1 MDDLRSA
8 QIVTPAAPA
17 DWRVGARLRLC
28 ELLNHRD
35 LERLLGDLLT
45 SARATLRRRKGHDTS
60 GSKDDL
66 ARALLLVHHEDL
78 LTDGEVRETIARR
91 CGVRPP
97 SRWHPGKAGAFDF
110 VRQCHLPLALA
121 GIPASERHRDI
132 EYVDAPVRLPPLADF
147 QEEVSAGLLQEASQP
162 RGRAIVSLPTGAGKT
177 RTAVES
183 IHRLLARPGIDQ
195 RPRPYAIVW
204 LAHTEELCEQALA
217 CFRQVWAGL
226 RDGPPVA
233 LVRFWGAYTT
243 SDELLREALGC
254 VSRDFS
260 VVVSTPQRLA
270 NILRGTEDMQ
280 VEGRAA
286 LLQRAGVIVVDEAH
300 RAAAPTYR
308 DIIQAFSL
316 STTASVVG
324 LTATPFRR
332 EYEDA
337 HQGTRELRSLFRRL
351 IEARRTLGDAP
362 LDLLQARG
370 VLARPEVHDIV
381 TRQRVQLQPTLFDE
395 ALPTEERL
403 DDEINTLVDTHARR
417 REILK
422 ALLVESQF
430 YPEMRMVYFAPS
442 VHDARCMAYL
452 LEESGVS
459 AAVVTG
465 GTRVVTRRRVID
477 DFRGGRVQVLCNCEV
492 LTTGFDDPRVTH
504 VVMSRTT
511 VSQVLYEQM
520 VGRGLRGPAFGG
532 TEVCR
537 VLDCIDEY
545 EVAPRLTLGYRAFRE
560 VWRPARRASTRQS
573 HGGRG

>member
-1 MDDLRSA
+1 MDGFSRPET
-8 QIVTPAAPA
+8 VEPAAPA
-17 DWRVGARLRLC
+17 DWRTEARQRLC
-28 ELLNHRD
+28 EVLNHRD

-60 GSKDDL
+60 GTKDDL

-78 LTDGEVRETIARR
+78 LADAEVREAIARR

-97 SRWHPGKAGAFDF
+97 SRWHPGKGGAFDF
-110 VRQCHLPLALA
+110 VRQCQLPLALA
-121 GIPASERHRDI
+121 GIPSGERQRDI

-147 QEEVSAGLLQEASQP
+147 QEEVAAGLLQEAAQP

-183 IHRLLARPGIDQ
+183 IHRLLAQPGIDQ
-195 RPRPYAIVW
+195 RPRPYAVVW
-204 LAHTEELCEQALA
+204 LAHTEELCEQALS

-226 RDGPPVA
+226 REGPPLA
-233 LVRFWGAYTT
+233 LVRFWGTYTT
-243 SDELLREALGC
+243 GDEYLREGLGC
-254 VSRDFS
+254 VSRDFC
-260 VVVSTPQRLA
+260 VVISTPQRLA
-270 NILRGTEDMQ
+270 NILQARDALQQEW
-280 VEGRAA
+280 RAA
-286 LLQRAGVIVVDEAH
+286 LLQRVGIIVVDEAH
-300 RAAAPTYR
+300 RAAAPTYTT
-308 DIIQAFSL
+308 IIRAFSL
-316 STTASVVG
+316 STMASIIG

-332 EYEDA
+332 EYEDL
-337 HQGTRELRSLFRRL
+337 HQGTRELRALFRRL
-351 IEARRTLGDAP
+351 IEARRTLGETP
-362 LDLLQARG
+362 LDVLQARG

-381 TRQRVQLQPTLFDE
+381 TRQRVRLQPTLFDE
-395 ALPTEERL
+395 ALPSEESL
-403 DDEINTLVDTHARR
+403 DGQLNELVDTHARR

-422 ALLVESQF
+422 SLLVESQF
-430 YPEMRMVYFAPS
+430 HPEMRMVYFAPS

-459 AAVVTG
+459 SAVITG
-465 GTRVVTRRRVID
+465 ETRVVTRRRVID
-477 DFRGGRVQVLCNCEV
+477 DFRGGRVRVLCNCEV

-537 VLDCIDEY
+537 VLDCIDDY
-545 EVAPRLTLGYRAFRE
+545 DVPARLTLGYTGFRE
-560 VWRPARRASTRQS
+560 VWKPTRRTRSESSRGRRA
-573 HGGRG
+573 